1 MVLNRLVFIPS
12 AVVFVVVVT
21 VVALLVA
28 LPAQPARGA
37 EIPPAVARPVDF
49 QKDVVPILQSSCVTC
64 HSSGKTE
71 ADLSIETKAKL
82 LEGGA
87 SEPAI
92 VPGQG
97 AESLLVQLVSGTD
110 PDRVMPE
117 KGKRLTAEQI
127 GILRAWIDQGAKWEP
142 ADFILS
148 DPSKPEPA
156 KLEPREVAI
165 PPARDGLNNPIDLL
179 LEPYFAKHKIKPPA
193 VVDDRVFARRV
204 YLDIIG
210 LLPPPAELESFVA
223 DPRPD
228 KRAILVRKLLNDS
241 PRYATHWLS
250 FWNDLLRND
259 YKGTGYVDGGRKQ
272 ITSWLYRSLYDN
284 VPYDQFVRELVTGAN
299 GSDGFVKGIVW
310 RGVVNAA
317 QTPQMQ
323 AAQNIS
329 QVFMGVNLKCA
340 SCHDSFINQWKL
352 SDSFGF
358 ASVYADSPL
367 EMARCEKPLG
377 AKAPVK
383 FLYPQLGSIPADAP
397 KEQRVE
403 ALADLVT
410 SKGNGRLTRTIVNR
424 LWQRLM
430 GRGLIEPVDEMDYK
444 PWNADVLDAL
454 AWDLPKHY
462 DLKRTIEMIVLS
474 RAYQLPAV
482 PADESQKEY
491 VFAGPTVRRMTAEQ
505 FVDSVATV
513 TGVWPGEPARDI
525 SAEVV
530 KERKGRWIWNNKK
543 AATSAPVGTVQF
555 RRKVDFDES
564 IKGASA
570 VVAVDNSFELFVN
583 GKKVADGDAS
593 FAKPVTLDLTPHVR
607 GGANE
612 IRIVATNADAKPNP
626 AGVWFYLDA
635 DYVKPP
641 LDNKGREAGDLVS
654 NAKWEASADGG
665 KTWAAAVELGGVE
678 LKPWA
683 LVDKLPSKWI
693 VEPPGEVRAALLYA
707 DPLTTALGRPNREQV
722 NTVRPTAATTLQ
734 MLEMTN
740 GSTLSE
746 LLSRGAKQLCDGNDA
761 TARSVIGQLYA
772 RAFGRAPTDGELS
785 TAKEIVGGDQVSA
798 QGVEDLLWAI
808 MMLPEYQLVR

>member
-1 MVLNRLVFIPS
+1 MVLNRFVFILCA
-12 AVVFVVVVT
+12 AVSLAWT
-21 VVALLVA
+21 WSL
-28 LPAQPARGA
+28 PARGV
-37 EIPPAVARPVDF
+37 EIPPAAARPVDF
-49 QKDVVPILQSSCVTC
+49 QKEVVPIFQQACVTC

-92 VPGQG
+92 VPGKSAG
-97 AESLLVQLVSGTD
+97 SLLIQLVAGQD
-110 PDRVMPE
+110 PDRIMPI

-127 GILRAWIDQGAKWEP
+127 GVLRAWIDQGAKWEP
-142 ADFILS
+142 ADFILT

-156 KLEPREVAI
+156 RLAPREVAI
-165 PPARDGLNNPIDLL
+165 PPAKGELNNPIDLL
-179 LEPYFAKHKIKPPA
+179 LEPYFVKHKITPPP
-193 VVDDRVFARRV
+193 VVGDRVFARRV

-210 LLPPPAELESFVA
+210 LLPPPAELESFIA

-228 KRAILVRKLLNDS
+228 KRAILVRRLLADN

-272 ITSWLYRSLYDN
+272 ITPWLYGALYEN
-284 VPYDQFVRELVTGAN
+284 MPYDQFVRELVTGAN

-367 EMARCEKPLG
+367 EMERCEKPLG
-377 AKAPVK
+377 EKAPVK
-383 FLYPQLGSIPADAP
+383 FLYPELGEIPADAP
-397 KEQRVE
+397 KEQRAE
-403 ALADLVT
+403 ALAGLVT
-410 SKGNGRLTRTIVNR
+410 SQGNGRFTRTIVNR
-424 LWQRLM
+424 LWQRFM

-462 DLKRTIEMIVLS
+462 DLKKTIEMIVLS

-491 VFAGPTVRRMTAEQ
+491 VFSGPTVRRMTAEQ
-505 FVDSVATV
+505 FADSVATV
-513 TGVWPGEPARDI
+513 TGVWPKEPAASI
-525 SAEVV
+525 SAEQG
-530 KERKGRWIWNNKK
+530 KHRKSRWIWNVKK
-543 AATSAPVGTVQF
+543 APTSAPVGTVHF
-555 RRKVDFDES
+555 RRQVNFDPS

-570 VVAVDNSFELFVN
+570 IVAADNTFELHVN
-583 GKKVADGDAS
+583 GTKVAEGADT
-593 FAKPVTLDLTPHVR
+593 FAQPAVVDLTPHVR
-607 GGANE
+607 GGKNE
-612 IRIVATNADAKPNP
+612 IRIIAANTAGAGDNP
-626 AGVWFYLDA
+626 AGLWFYLDA
-635 DYVKPP
+635 TYAKPP
-641 LDNKGREAGDLVS
+641 LDNKGRETGDVVS
-654 NAKWEASADGG
+654 DAKWEASADGG
-665 KTWAAAVELGGVE
+665 KKWKAAVEIGGVNAA
-678 LKPWA
+678 PWSLA
-683 LVDKLPSKWI
+683 TKLPSAWV
-693 VEPPGEVRAALLYA
+693 VEPAGEVRAALLNA

-734 MLEMTN
+734 MLELTN
-740 GSTLSE
+740 GPTLAE
-746 LLSRGAKQLCDGNDA
+746 LLAQGAKQLAGGAGA
-761 TARSVIGQLYA
+761 TAGDVIGTIYA
-772 RAFGRAPTDGELS
+772 RAFGRAPTAGELA
-785 TAKEIVGGDQVSA
+785 TAKDVLGEKPTA
-798 QGVEDLLWAI
+798 QGVEDLLWAV
-808 MMLPEYQLVR
+808 MMLPEYQLIR